1 VHCLTSLN
9 LGISMRF
16 IKTIA
21 TISILFNTSAL
32 ADTVKLK
39 NGDILS
45 GTVVKKETNQL
56 VFQTKYAGEIKIN
69 WADISSLST
78 ENPVKVILV
87 NEASFTGEI
96 QTAEDGRAKLNLTG
110 LNTNTDI
117 DLKDLAYINP
127 SAAVSGQ
134 GVDWSGYANVG
145 GATTSGNTDNS
156 QIRLDAEGIART
168 KQNRYTIGAYVNRAS
183 ANNENTAFNSK
194 GYTQY
199 DHFLSKQLYIY
210 ATGALENDKFRDINL
225 RSSAGIG
232 SGYQVF
238 ESQSLNLSVEGG
250 LNYISTDF
258 KLSDD
263 ERYASGRWALKYDQL
278 VFNNVKFF
286 HQHEVLVSLED
297 IENTLVFSKTGLRVP
312 IANNLNAS
320 TQLNV
325 DYANLPAEGRKSTD
339 KTLLFS
345 IGYLW

>member
-1 VHCLTSLN
+1 
-9 LGISMRF
+9 MRL
-16 IKTIA
+16 IQTIA
-21 TISILFNTSAL
+21 IISILFNTPAV

-45 GTVVKKETNQL
+45 GTVVKKETDKL
-56 VFQTKYAGEIKIN
+56 VFQTHYAGEIKIN
-69 WADISSLST
+69 WTDISSLST
-78 ENPVKVILV
+78 DKPVKVMLA
-87 NEASFTGEI
+87 NDASFNGEI
-96 QTAEDGRAKLNLTG
+96 QAAEDGRAIVNLTG

-127 SAAVSGQ
+127 SAAVSGH

-145 GATTSGNTDNS
+145 GAATSGNTDNS
-156 QIRLDAEGIART
+156 QIRFDVEGVART
-168 KQNRYTIGAYVNRAS
+168 KQNRYTIGAFANRAS
-183 ANNENTAFNSK
+183 ANNESTAFNSK

-199 DHFLSKQLYIY
+199 DHFLNKQLYLY

-232 SGYQVF
+232 SGYQVY
-238 ESQSLNLSVEGG
+238 ETESLNLSVEAGV
-250 LNYISTDF
+250 NYISTDF
-258 KLSDD
+258 KQADD
-263 ERYASGRWALKYDQL
+263 DRYSSGRWALKYDQL
-278 VFNNVKFF
+278 VFNKVKFF
-286 HQHEVLVSLED
+286 HQHEILVSMED
-297 IENTLVFSKTGLRVP
+297 VENTLVFSKTGLRVP

-325 DYANLPAEGRKSTD
+325 DYANLPAEGRKRTD

>member
-1 VHCLTSLN
+1 
-9 LGISMRF
+9 MRF
-16 IKTIA
+16 IQTFA
-21 TISILFNTSAL
+21 AISILFNAPAI

-45 GTVVKKETNQL
+45 GTVVKKETDKL
-56 VFQTKYAGEIKIN
+56 VLQTQYAGEVKIN

-78 ENPVKVILV
+78 ETPVKVMMA
-87 NEASFTGEI
+87 NDATFTGAIEP
-96 QTAEDGRAKLNLTG
+96 AEDGRAKVKLTG
-110 LNTNTDI
+110 LNTNTEI
-117 DLKDLAYINP
+117 ELKDLAYINP
-127 SAAVSGQ
+127 SAAVSGH
-134 GVDWSGYANVG
+134 GVDWTGYANVG
-145 GATTSGNTDNS
+145 GATTSGNTDNN
-156 QIRLDAEGIART
+156 QIRFDVEGIARS

-183 ANNENTAFNSK
+183 ANNESTAFNSK

-199 DHFLSKQLYIY
+199 DHFLNKQLYLY

-232 SGYQVF
+232 SGYQVY
-238 ESQSLNLSVEGG
+238 ESDSLNLSVEGG

-258 KLSDD
+258 KQADD

-278 VFNNVKFF
+278 VFKNVKFF
-286 HQHEVLVSLED
+286 HQHEVLFS
-297 IENTLVFSKTGLRVP
+297 IEEIANTLVFSKTGLRVP

-325 DYANLPAEGRKSTD
+325 DYANLPAEGRKRTD

>member
-1 VHCLTSLN
+1 
-9 LGISMRF
+9 MRF
-16 IKTIA
+16 IQTFA
-21 TISILFNTSAL
+21 AISILFNAPAI

-45 GTVVKKETNQL
+45 GTVVKKETDKL
-56 VFQTKYAGEIKIN
+56 VLQTQYAGEVKIN

-78 ENPVKVILV
+78 ETPVKVMMA
-87 NEASFTGEI
+87 NDATFTGAIEP
-96 QTAEDGRAKLNLTG
+96 AEDGRAKVKLTG
-110 LNTNTDI
+110 LNTNTEI
-117 DLKDLAYINP
+117 ELKDLAYINP
-127 SAAVSGQ
+127 SAAVSGH
-134 GVDWSGYANVG
+134 GVDWTGYANVG
-145 GATTSGNTDNS
+145 GATTSGNTDNN
-156 QIRLDAEGIART
+156 QIRFDVEGIARS

-183 ANNENTAFNSK
+183 ANNESTAFNSK

-199 DHFLSKQLYIY
+199 DHFLNKQLYLY
-210 ATGALENDKFRDINL
+210 ATGAFENDKFRDINL

-232 SGYQVF
+232 SGYQVY
-238 ESQSLNLSVEGG
+238 ESDSLNLSVEGG

-258 KLSDD
+258 KQADD

-278 VFNNVKFF
+278 VFKNVKFF
-286 HQHEVLVSLED
+286 HQHEVLFS
-297 IENTLVFSKTGLRVP
+297 IEEIANTLVFSKTGLRVP

-325 DYANLPAEGRKSTD
+325 DYANLPAEGRKRTD